1 MAKRTADDDL
11 LGMFSSMNM
20 TSTAKREAVISKAT
34 KKSVEAKTC
43 PVELMSQ
50 FLLLITENKMK
61 EALLLTN
68 QILEHEPKNKMV
80 LEYKTYLRQYIQQG
94 PATSAPKGSAAS
106 TSSTARRGREE
117 AKGSGRPR
125 DAKEVLTR

>member
-1 MAKRTADDDL
+1 
-11 LGMFSSMNM
+11 
-20 TSTAKREAVISKAT
+20 
-34 KKSVEAKTC
+34 
-43 PVELMSQ
+43 
-50 FLLLITENKMK
+50 MK

-80 LEYKTYLRQYIQQG
+80 LEYKTYLLQYIQQG